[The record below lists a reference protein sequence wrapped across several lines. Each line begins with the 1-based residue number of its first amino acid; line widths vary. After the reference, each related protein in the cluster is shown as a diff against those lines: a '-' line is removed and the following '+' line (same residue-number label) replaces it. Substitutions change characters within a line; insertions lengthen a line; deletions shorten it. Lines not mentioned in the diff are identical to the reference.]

1 MLEIYECS
9 WSNNKTIE
17 RHHKF
22 NWQWHVILCTANIWL
37 IVISPYAQ
45 VHPYLYSLSHLSVKI
60 CSCSTWHGKLKLE
73 VPHSF
78 SIYEFSIHAP
88 PPYNLSQIFDKNNK
102 DQMSRR
108 FHMKPHRSLVSELTC
123 KFKRYMAQLCL
134 NKMHRKQSTYNLPI
148 K

>member
-1 MLEIYECS
+1 MLMIKQQ
-9 WSNNKTIE
+9 NNRETSQIQLAMTCHIMHRKYLTHSYKPVCTSASILIQFVSFVC
-17 RHHKF
+17 K
-22 NWQWHVILCTANIWL
+22 NLQLQYMTWQT
-37 IVISPYAQ
+37 
-45 VHPYLYSLSHLSVKI
+45 
-60 CSCSTWHGKLKLE
+60 E

>member
-60 CSCSTWHGKLKLE
+60 CSCSTWHGKLKYPTVFQFTSFPYMLHRPTIYLKSLTKITKIKCLE
-73 VPHSF
+73 DFIWNHIGQWINMQTQKVYGP
-78 SIYEFSIHAP
+78 I
-88 PPYNLSQIFDKNNK
+88 
-102 DQMSRR
+102 
-108 FHMKPHRSLVSELTC
+108 VS
-123 KFKRYMAQLCL
+123 
-134 NKMHRKQSTYNLPI
+134 
-148 K
+148 